1 MIDLIKDTPVEY
13 SKQSRDYQ
21 VFRGVYNS
29 IFNQVK
35 MYTDL
40 INGIWTDHID
50 NKLLDLRSYTLNFI
64 PKFEWDN
71 DDLRGVT
78 NCFRHLLRTK
88 GTKGAIKECL
98 EILSRVHGI
107 SLGITDVELTED
119 GAVQLTISEDIAD
132 IGNIEDLFRYIL
144 PAGLTYEIIKY
155 KVIDSAAQANI
166 VVDNRLYVDS
176 EYATSE
182 LYLPNSKKG
191 YAIPRKLATSESS
204 GSLVDYS
211 TGMIVTDGKERDLPF
226 SAVKIIV
233 KANNNSKEYGQPDPA
248 LSASAVT
255 EGFPLPVST
264 AGMKLDIAR
273 EPGEEA
279 KTYTINV
286 SGDSEQGMYTIT
298 HFEPGTFTITR
309 RKATIV
315 ADDIT
320 VTYGETP
327 SFTMSIVSVLN
338 NDIATVRNKFSL
350 YTSESDISRVGR
362 YTIYVSGDSESN
374 EPVLKNYYFNKV
386 SGVLNVVQRIV
397 NVVANNL
404 SKVYGESDPTFT
416 VTITP
421 DVTVDYT
428 TSRTPG
434 EDVGNYTITVTGET
448 SQGDY
453 SVQYHNGQLTIT
465 AKPLRITSNSNSFI
479 YDGQEHSDLG
489 FTTEGFVN
497 GEGAYAISGTTI
509 KNVGTAENVLVLN
522 ANPNTK
528 LSNYSITQVNGT
540 LEVTQRPVTVIPNSE
555 TIIYGDPIEEP
566 TVTIDNIVPGEEDL
580 ISYDL
585 EYGTPKNVGEY
596 PITASG
602 EPDQGNYAISFNQE
616 GKIVINKRPV
626 TIKSPSATKTYDG
639 QPLKADTLT
648 IDGFVGDEGITNIS
662 TSEVT
667 NAGTYDNT
675 FTYDFKANTLESNY
689 IVTSE
694 YGTLTINP
702 LTINITNIQGL
713 NKSIVYN
720 GSEQTYLAFTA
731 ETSSPLYDINQ
742 LKYNGEGAKGVNAR
756 TYSMGLDASKFDLDS
771 PNFRMG
777 MCQVSKDGSLTITK
791 RPMEITINGKTS
803 EATYDGTNQ
812 RELVTGYA
820 AVCTDSDTLTRSL
833 FNSVYVNGTD
843 FTLGGEAKNVGTYR
857 SSITDVTSFR
867 YSDNNISPTFT
878 PGSQIELVIKRK
890 DAKIKADNKE
900 ITRGEPLPELT
911 ATIDGIVDGTLL
923 DYDLTCSYDPVFDS
937 EGSSYDIICTL
948 NGEYPNYDI
957 TVENGVLTV
966 N

>member
-88 GTKGAIKECL
+88 GTRGAILECL
-98 EILSRVHGI
+98 DILSRVHGI
-107 SLGITDVELTED
+107 SLGVTGVELTED

-144 PAGLTYEIIKY
+144 PAGLAYEIIKY

-182 LYLPNSKKG
+182 LYLPNGEKG
-191 YAIPRKLATSESS
+191 YAIPRKSATSESS
-204 GSLVDYS
+204 GSLIDYS

-255 EGFPLPVST
+255 TGFPLPVST

-273 EPGEEA
+273 EPGEEVDV
-279 KTYTINV
+279 YTINV

-298 HFEPGTFTITR
+298 SFESGNFTITR
-309 RKATIV
+309 RKASVI
-315 ADDIT
+315 ADNVT

-327 SFTMSIVSVLN
+327 SFTMSLDNVLN
-338 NDIATVRNKFSL
+338 NDIATVRSKFSL

-362 YTIYVSGDSESN
+362 YTIYVSGDSESG
-374 EPVLKNYYFNKV
+374 EPVLKNYYFSKV

-421 DVTVDYT
+421 DVTIDYT
-428 TSRTPG
+428 TSRTLG
-434 EDVGNYTITVTGET
+434 EDVGNYTITITGET

-453 SVQYHNGQLTIT
+453 SVQYQNGQLTIT
-465 AKPLRITSNSNSFI
+465 AKPLKITSNSNSFT

-489 FTTEGFVN
+489 FTAEGFVN

-509 KNVGTAENVLVLN
+509 KDVGTAENVLVLN

-540 LEVTQRPVTVIPNSE
+540 LEVTQRSVTVIPDSE
-555 TIIYGDPIEEP
+555 TLIYGDPIEEP

-585 EYGTPKNVGEY
+585 DYGTPKNVGEY
-596 PITASG
+596 TIVASG
-602 EPDQGNYAISFNQE
+602 EQNQGNYIVSYSE
-616 GKIVINKRPV
+616 GIIIINKRPV
-626 TIKSPSATKTYDG
+626 TIESPSATKTYDG
-639 QPLKADTLT
+639 QPLKADTL
-648 IDGFVGDEGITNIS
+648 IINGFVGDEGIENIV
-662 TSEVT
+662 TSEVV
-667 NAGTYDNT
+667 NAGTYKNT
-675 FTYDFKANTLESNY
+675 FTYDFKNNTLESNY
-689 IVTSE
+689 IITSE

-702 LTINITNIQGL
+702 LKVYFTGIRGQEE
-713 NKSIVYN
+713 IVDYN
-720 GSEQTYLAFTA
+720 GSEQTSAVFTVGDV
-731 ETSSPLYDINQ
+731 SSDLFDVKN
-742 LKYNGEGAKGVNAR
+742 LKYTGRGAYGTTV
-756 TYSMGLDASKFDLDS
+756 
-771 PNFRMG
+771 
-777 MCQVSKDGSLTITK
+777 GS
-791 RPMEITINGKTS
+791 
-803 EATYDGTNQ
+803 
-812 RELVTGYA
+812 
-820 AVCTDSDTLTRSL
+820 
-833 FNSVYVNGTD
+833 
-843 FTLGGEAKNVGTYR
+843 
-857 SSITDVTSFR
+857 
-867 YSDNNISPTFT
+867 
-878 PGSQIELVIKRK
+878 
-890 DAKIKADNKE
+890 
-900 ITRGEPLPELT
+900 
-911 ATIDGIVDGTLL
+911 
-923 DYDLTCSYDPVFDS
+923 
-937 EGSSYDIICTL
+937 
-948 NGEYPNYDI
+948 
-957 TVENGVLTV
+957 
-966 N
+966 